1 MVFDRVLVATLMP
14 AWPLLDGEEK
24 PAVVTEVV
32 ASVTQA
38 IADAPIHIR
47 LAVRSVSILLS
58 LCVFLI
64 SASAGGPLASSLR
77 AEKFYTLLQRSPGP
91 IRSVL
96 RLYRSMTLLA
106 FYEQTPV
113 AAKLLSVRTT
123 GKQKAST

>member
-14 AWPLLDGEEK
+14 AWLLLDGDEK

-38 IADAPIHIR
+38 IGDAPFHIR
-47 LAVRSVSILLS
+47 LTARSASIFLS

-64 SASAGGPLASSLR
+64 SAGAGGPLASSLR
-77 AEKFYTLLQRSPGP
+77 ADRFYTLLQRSPGP
-91 IRSVL
+91 ITSIM

-106 FYEQTPV
+106 FYERTPV

-123 GKQKAST
+123 GKQKASA